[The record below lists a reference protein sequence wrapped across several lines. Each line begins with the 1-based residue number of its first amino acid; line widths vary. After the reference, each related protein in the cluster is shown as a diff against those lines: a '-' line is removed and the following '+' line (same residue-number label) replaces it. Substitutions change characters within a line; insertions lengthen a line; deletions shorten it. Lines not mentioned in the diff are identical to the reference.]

1 MKNKEDWIPSK
12 FVYKNGRL
20 IGSRDPAEV
29 GVSSRL
35 IADIIAHFY
44 DQYLKQY
51 ARGRLLDLGCGKVP
65 FYAAYQELATDV
77 LCVDW
82 ESSLHQSCHID
93 LELDVRRDF
102 PFGDNEFDTII
113 LSDVLEHI
121 S

>member
-44 DQYLKQY
+44 DQHLKQHV
-51 ARGRLLDLGCGKVP
+51 RGRLLDIGRGKVP
-65 FYAAYQELATDV
+65 FYTTYPELVTDV
-77 LCVDW
+77 ICVDW
-82 ESSLHQSCHID
+82 VDSLRVNRYFDLQLDLSSD
-93 LELDVRRDF
+93 L
-102 PFGDNEFDTII
+102 PFENNE
-113 LSDVLEHI
+113 
-121 S
+121 